1 MENNIGMNGK
11 RSLSDEI
18 ENVLKRTHNE
28 SSSLLAGKSEL
39 EALYARGPGFV
50 ADKTF
55 LEEKLVGKYSIT
67 RSLGSGSSS
76 KVKLGIDSESAEK
89 VAVKIVSRKNVNPAL
104 ARERPEK
111 RDERIYREILI
122 SSLLSHPHIVRL
134 IDFFYSET
142 HFFLVFEYARGR
154 QLFDIVLDN
163 GPMDEQDARRI
174 FRQILSGVDYIHKNS
189 IVHRDLK
196 IENILVDENG
206 NAKIID
212 FGLSNFYDNKRL
224 LTTFCGSLY
233 FAAPELLLGQKYCGP
248 EVDVWSLGVIL
259 YVMICGTVPFDD
271 KDMHTLQS
279 KIKSAKLTFPGF
291 VSERAKKLISG
302 MVFVEPAQRYDLE
315 RVMRDEW
322 VNTDFDTAVDNYMS
336 KRQPIYTIDE
346 KMVSVL
352 ENISCMQF
360 PDLRKD
366 LQRFLDICMRENSTK
381 EQVNWRVMP
390 SVSLYYLLLENC
402 RGEGDI
408 SVFFSHEA
416 SYRACIGTEGDS
428 MLSTPERIHNFIQF
442 MSTVSQETARYYSG
456 DVFAKEK
463 AVVLYPEEG
472 KAAAVQERA
481 CNVNGYPHIRRS
493 FIQGLFRGA
502 CCREID
508 DHVLLKN
515 IVVECCVKNKI
526 TYDVTKKNY
535 VCIAQHKRNNCKF
548 KISPFYNII
557 LGSFVL
563 SFKHLSGDHELFTRI
578 KELFINNLKNIK
590 EE

>member
-1 MENNIGMNGK
+1 MENNMEADGK

-28 SSSLLAGKSEL
+28 NPSLLEDKSEVG
-39 EALYARGPGFV
+39 ALCTRGPGFV
-50 ADKTF
+50 ADKAF
-55 LEEKLVGKYSIT
+55 LEKKLVGKYSIT
-67 RSLGSGSSS
+67 KSLGSGSSS

-89 VAVKIVSRKNVNPAL
+89 VAVKIVPRKNVNPAL
-104 ARERPEK
+104 AREKPEK

-163 GPMDEQDARRI
+163 GPMDEKDARRI

-291 VSERAKKLISG
+291 VSERAKKLISS

-315 RVMRDEW
+315 QVMRDEW

-336 KRQPIYTIDE
+336 KRQPISAVDE
-346 KMVSVL
+346 EMVSVL
-352 ENISCMQF
+352 ENVSCMQF

-366 LQRFLDICMRENSTK
+366 LRRFLDICRRENSTQ
-381 EQVNWRVMP
+381 EQVNWRMMP

-402 RGEGDI
+402 GGERSV
-408 SVFFSHEA
+408 SVFFSREGSH
-416 SYRACIGTEGDS
+416 RACIGAERNAALS
-428 MLSTPERIHNFIQF
+428 MPERIHNFIQF
-442 MSTVSQETARYYSG
+442 MSSMSQETARYYSG

-463 AVVLYPEEG
+463 AVVLYPEEDE
-472 KAAAVQERA
+472 AAAEQERMS
-481 CNVNGYPHIRRS
+481 NVNDYPHIRRS

-502 CCREID
+502 CCREIGN
-508 DHVLLKN
+508 HALLKKM
-515 IVVECCVKNKI
+515 VVEYCERNKI
-526 TYDVTKKNY
+526 AYDVTKKNY
-535 VCIAQHKRNNCKF
+535 MCTAQHKRSTCKF

-563 SFKHLSGDHELFTRI
+563 SFRHLSGDRELFTRV

>member
-1 MENNIGMNGK
+1 MEADSK

-18 ENVLKRTHNE
+18 DDVLKRTCNNNP
-28 SSSLLAGKSEL
+28 SLLTDKSE
-39 EALYARGPGFV
+39 AGGLYTHGPGFV
-50 ADKTF
+50 ADRTF

-67 RSLGSGSSS
+67 KSLGSGSSS

-104 ARERPEK
+104 ARENPEK

-134 IDFFYSET
+134 VDFFYSET
-142 HFFLVFEYARGR
+142 RFFLVFEYARGR

-163 GPMDEQDARRI
+163 GPMNERDARRI

-271 KDMHTLQS
+271 NDMHTLQT

-291 VSERAKKLISG
+291 ISERAKKLISS

-315 RVMRDEW
+315 QVMRDEW
-322 VNTDFDTAVDNYMS
+322 VNIDFDTAVDNYMN
-336 KRQPIYTIDE
+336 KRPPISTVDE
-346 KMVSVL
+346 EMVSVL
-352 ENISCMQF
+352 ENVSCMQF

-366 LQRFLDICMRENSTK
+366 LRRFLEICRRENSTQ
-381 EQVNWRVMP
+381 EQVNWRIMP

-402 RGEGDI
+402 GGEGNA
-408 SVFFSHEA
+408 SLFFS
-416 SYRACIGTEGDS
+416 GEGNYKTHVGAERDF
-428 MLSTPERIHNFIQF
+428 MLSMPERIHSFIQF
-442 MSTVSQETARYYSG
+442 MSLVSQERARYYSG

-463 AVVLYPEEG
+463 PVVLCPEEG
-472 KAAAVQERA
+472 KAAAELKMVSNE
-481 CNVNGYPHIRRS
+481 NDYPHIRRS

-508 DHVLLKN
+508 NHVVLKN
-515 IVVECCVKNKI
+515 MVVECCIKNKI
-526 TYDVTKKNY
+526 AYDVTKKNY
-535 VCIAQHKRNNCKF
+535 VCTTHHKRNICKF

-563 SFKHLSGDHELFTRI
+563 SFKHLSGDRELFTRA